1 MVAPMA
7 IVLLLVR
14 MYDEADALRVVQHL
28 VAGLSVGAAGLI
40 LATAV
45 KMALPLRGS
54 ARGIFVAAA
63 GFVALALL
71 HLPFLPTLCV
81 LLPVSVAFAAASTRE

>member
-1 MVAPMA
+1 
-7 IVLLLVR
+7 
-14 MYDEADALRVVQHL
+14 
-28 VAGLSVGAAGLI
+28 
-40 LATAV
+40 
-45 KMALPLRGS
+45 LRGS